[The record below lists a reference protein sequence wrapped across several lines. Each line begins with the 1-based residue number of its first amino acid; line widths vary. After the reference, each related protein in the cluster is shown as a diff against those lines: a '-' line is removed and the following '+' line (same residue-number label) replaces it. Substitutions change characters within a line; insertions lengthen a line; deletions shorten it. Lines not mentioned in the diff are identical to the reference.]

1 MAGDQTL
8 ASRPWVLALL
18 LGSVATPAAVILAV
32 PAPWPLD
39 ALLAWPLVVMDRRL
53 AGPEQAGPMLRLL
66 GLLTG
71 IALTWLHYVVLARL
85 LVWGFVGR
93 SR

>member
-1 MAGDQTL
+1 MARDPAL
-8 ASRPWVLALL
+8 AGPWVMALL

-53 AGPEQAGPMLRLL
+53 GAREHAGPMLRLL
-66 GLLTG
+66 GLVIG
-71 IALTWLHYVVLARL
+71 IVLTWVHYVLLARL
-85 LVWGFVGR
+85 LVWWMAGR
-93 SR
+93 TR

>member
-1 MAGDQTL
+1 
-8 ASRPWVLALL
+8 
-18 LGSVATPAAVILAV
+18 
-32 PAPWPLD
+32 
-39 ALLAWPLVVMDRRL
+39 
-53 AGPEQAGPMLRLL
+53 MLRLL

-85 LVWGFVGR
+85 LVWGLVGR